1 MKDSVRCKFVEDFA
15 NSTSLAK
22 GGHISV
28 SYNEHC
34 CGFTPEPGYPGFK
47 CEDSYHLGHLIDGA
61 SAFMFWLA
69 RNNMKIIKDRGEQGT
84 RRIK

>member
-1 MKDSVRCKFVEDFA
+1 MRDDVRCKFVEDFA
-15 NSTSLAK
+15 NSTSIAK

-61 SAFMFWLA
+61 SAFMFWIA
-69 RNNMKIIKDRGEQGT
+69 RNGYKITKPKSRGKT
-84 RRIK
+84 

>member
-1 MKDSVRCKFVEDFA
+1 MKDSIRCKLVEDFA

-28 SYNEHC
+28 CYNEHC
-34 CGFTPEPGYPGFK
+34 YGFTPEPGYSGFK

-61 SAFMFWLA
+61 SAFMFWIA
-69 RNNMKIIKDRGEQGT
+69 RNGYKITKPKLHGKT
-84 RRIK
+84 